1 MKKIFLFILI
11 TLLSFWQVCSAE
23 ENDTIM
29 VEVTEPIPGLN
40 CIGKTNW
47 ESGSSESCSVEN
59 DKCIIKCPVK
69 KWVGSF
75 TDILGTIIRYIT
87 FLVWLAWV
95 LYIIINGILYS
106 MGWVEQGM
114 KDEAKKRIV
123 QGLIG
128 IVLLL
133 LSGFILNLIAPWVYT
148 AP

>member
-1 MKKIFLFILI
+1 MKKLFILLFI
-11 TLLSFWQVCSAE
+11 TLSFFNPTYANE
-23 ENDTIM
+23 ENEIIM
-29 VEVTEPIPGLN
+29 VEVTEKIPWLDCTTTNKDGADCTEENIKNKN
-40 CIGKTNW
+40 CIT
-47 ESGSSESCSVEN
+47 
-59 DKCIIKCPVK
+59 KCPVK
-69 KWVGSF
+69 KWVASF

-87 FLVWLAWV
+87 FLVGLAGV

>member
-1 MKKIFLFILI
+1 MKKLFILLFI
-11 TLLSFWQVCSAE
+11 TLSFFNPTYATE

-29 VEVTEPIPGLN
+29 VEVTEPIPWLN
-40 CIGKTNW
+40 CVGKTDW
-47 ESGSSESCSVEN
+47 ENNTGDCSVGTDN
-59 DKCIIKCPVK
+59 CIIKCPVK
-69 KWVGSF
+69 KWVASF

-87 FLVWLAWV
+87 FLVGLAGV

-123 QGLIG
+123 QGIIG

-148 AP
+148 V